1 MRIFSAGRGTVV
13 GGGYV
18 GRVAQWREAL
28 ISIFRRFSTG
38 VGDISGLGGDWA
50 LGYNS
55 AKF

>member
-1 MRIFSAGRGTVV
+1 MLGGVQSW
-13 GGGYV
+13 GGYV
-18 GRVAQWREAL
+18 GRMAQWREAL
-28 ISIFRRFSTG
+28 ISIFHRFSTG